1 MQERVMFGPI
11 FEPAI
16 PPWCWSAGGGACDR
30 VELPAL
36 LPRALRGHA
45 PQEALRGSLI
55 NPDGVRWRVAFIIS
69 SPRNHHTEHLPGV
82 QQAVGGRLGVP
93 PRPSVLTKL
102 RGNLICGSPSQAPTV
117 PML

>member
-30 VELPAL
+30 VELPAR

-45 PQEALRGSLI
+45 PQEA
-55 NPDGVRWRVAFIIS
+55 V
-69 SPRNHHTEHLPGV
+69 
-82 QQAVGGRLGVP
+82 
-93 PRPSVLTKL
+93 
-102 RGNLICGSPSQAPTV
+102 
-117 PML
+117 

>member
-69 SPRNHHTEHLPGV
+69 SPRNRRSSTRQKAQRRGDHDSLLGKTSRQGEAFYSASSALDNLS
-82 QQAVGGRLGVP
+82 GGAL
-93 PRPSVLTKL
+93 
-102 RGNLICGSPSQAPTV
+102 A
-117 PML
+117 